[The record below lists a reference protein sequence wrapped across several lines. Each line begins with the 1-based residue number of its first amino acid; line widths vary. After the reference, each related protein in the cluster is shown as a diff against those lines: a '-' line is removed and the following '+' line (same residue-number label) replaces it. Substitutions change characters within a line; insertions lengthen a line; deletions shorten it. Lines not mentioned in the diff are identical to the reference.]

1 MARLTGRCSTDRSF
15 AAMRNQAVLFGVVL
29 LLVSAFAYGVVAV
42 AEDSIPVRSFEYPP
56 ETVSAVQTMSTEVHA
71 GSKTSQQQQQQESE
85 TSTAEKDSVKEGSE
99 PAAVHANFAR
109 TSSRTAREDATTSS
123 TSTTAG
129 VTQEAKL
136 SGDKEVKP
144 NNYPNFEFTQQPK
157 QQSRNAAAAE
167 EETKSSKDDVEVVDH
182 HPDSSQSTEQST
194 GEKKTSNAAAEE
206 EEKSSQEEEVKPNNY
221 PNFEF
226 TTGSTVT
233 SKEEPSDATTE
244 KASASNGAQEE
255 KSTAEVKPNNYPNFE
270 FTQQSK
276 VDSKQTTQEAA
287 TSEAKQS
294 SNTAAEEEPKEVKP
308 NNYPNFEFTQQSKVD
323 AKQTTQE
330 AATSTEPEQST
341 SNAVPEEVKPN
352 NYPNFEF
359 KQTKEESK
367 QTTEAAA
374 ASTEA
379 EQSTSNVVPEEVK
392 PNNYPNFE
400 FKQTKEESKQTT
412 DEVSSTEG
420 KQQSSSATPEE
431 VKPNN
436 YPNFEFKQSSSSS
449 QSASAAGSRNL
460 PFVNGYDEQEAKKFG
475 AQFDQASATESK
487 DKTTSSHT
495 TDQSTTSAAVLSSEK
510 TFASSSSESQSSST
524 DTSAFWTDIPTAT
537 YRGSDPSGKYPSSFD
552 LTNARKN
559 GASSSSSSSYRGSDP
574 SGKYPSSFDL
584 TNARKNGA
592 SSSSSTSYRGSDP
605 SGKYPSSF
613 DLTNTRY
620 QTQQQTQQQQ
630 QQQQQ
635 HADSFQPDTELF
647 TNFQPDDGQQFFAR
661 NPSLVPDQS
670 AYRFGDTTSRTSS
683 SSATQDLSKTST
695 TFGDNQFQT
704 QDPVDQSVYSQFTN
718 SRPSSSSKINE
729 AGPGT
734 KATTTGCSTSSYWS
748 THTESWPKF
757 FVSTRSL
764 VTDAFGTRAGTAYG
778 TTTMLQALNDGRF
791 DAFSELANHGVAA
804 LLNAYTKPTSYQF
817 SHTVVIDQFNRALV
831 SRTAAAVQARV
842 FENANNAYGTENCKA

>member
-29 LLVSAFAYGVVAV
+29 LLVSAVAYGVVAV

-71 GSKTSQQQQQQESE
+71 GSKTSQQQQESE

-167 EETKSSKDDVEVVDH
+167 EETKSSKDDVEVVDD

-276 VDSKQTTQEAA
+276 VD
-287 TSEAKQS
+287 
-294 SNTAAEEEPKEVKP
+294 
-308 NNYPNFEFTQQSKVD
+308 

-341 SNAVPEEVKPN
+341 SNAV
-352 NYPNFEF
+352 
-359 KQTKEESK
+359 
-367 QTTEAAA
+367 
-374 ASTEA
+374 
-379 EQSTSNVVPEEVK
+379 
-392 PNNYPNFE
+392 
-400 FKQTKEESKQTT
+400 
-412 DEVSSTEG
+412 
-420 KQQSSSATPEE
+420 PEE

-559 GASSSSSSSYRGSDP
+559 GASSSSSTSYRGSDP

-683 SSATQDLSKTST
+683 SSSSATQDLSKTST

-704 QDPVDQSVYSQFTN
+704 QDPVDQSVYAQFTN

-729 AGPGT
+729 AGPNT
-734 KATTTGCSTSSYWS
+734 KATTGCSTSSYWS

>member
-15 AAMRNQAVLFGVVL
+15 AAMKNQGVLFGAVL
-29 LLVSAFAYGVVAV
+29 LLVSAVAYGVVAV
-42 AEDSIPVRSFEYPP
+42 AEDSIPARSFEYPP

-71 GSKTSQQQQQQESE
+71 GSKTTQQQQEQESE
-85 TSTAEKDSVKEGSE
+85 TTTAEKDSVKEGSE

-123 TSTTAG
+123 TSTPAD

-167 EETKSSKDDVEVVDH
+167 EETKSSKDDVEVVDE
-182 HPDSSQSTEQST
+182 HPDSSQFAEQST
-194 GEKKTSNAAAEE
+194 GEKKTSNTAAEE

-226 TTGSTVT
+226 TTGSTVK

-287 TSEAKQS
+287 TS
-294 SNTAAEEEPKEVKP
+294 
-308 NNYPNFEFTQQSKVD
+308 
-323 AKQTTQE
+323 
-330 AATSTEPEQST
+330 TEPEQST
-341 SNAVPEEVKPN
+341 SNAV
-352 NYPNFEF
+352 
-359 KQTKEESK
+359 
-367 QTTEAAA
+367 
-374 ASTEA
+374 
-379 EQSTSNVVPEEVK
+379 
-392 PNNYPNFE
+392 
-400 FKQTKEESKQTT
+400 
-412 DEVSSTEG
+412 
-420 KQQSSSATPEE
+420 PEE

-495 TDQSTTSAAVLSSEK
+495 ADQSTTSAAVLSSEK
-510 TFASSSSESQSSST
+510 TFASSSSESQTSST

-537 YRGSDPSGKYPSSFD
+537 YK
-552 LTNARKN
+552 
-559 GASSSSSSSYRGSDP
+559 GSDP

-613 DLTNTRY
+613 DLTNGRKNGASSSSSTSYRGSDPSGKYPSSFDLTNTRY

-630 QQQQQ
+630 QQQQ
-635 HADSFQPDTELF
+635 HADSFQSDTELF

-670 AYRFGDTTSRTSS
+670 AYRFGDTTSRTSSS

-729 AGPGT
+729 AGPDT

-817 SHTVVIDQFNRALV
+817 SHTVVIDQFNRALA
-831 SRTAAAVQARV
+831 SRTAAAVQAKV
-842 FENANNAYGTENCKA
+842 FENANNAYGTENCKV

>member
-15 AAMRNQAVLFGVVL
+15 AAMKNQGVLFGAVL
-29 LLVSAFAYGVVAV
+29 LLVSAVAYGVVAV
-42 AEDSIPVRSFEYPP
+42 AEDSIPARSFEYPP

-71 GSKTSQQQQQQESE
+71 GSKTTQQQQEQESE
-85 TSTAEKDSVKEGSE
+85 TTTAEKDSVKEGSE

-123 TSTTAG
+123 TSTPAD

-167 EETKSSKDDVEVVDH
+167 EETKSSKDDVEVVDE
-182 HPDSSQSTEQST
+182 HPDSSQFAEQST
-194 GEKKTSNAAAEE
+194 GEKKTSNTAAEE

-226 TTGSTVT
+226 TTGSTVK

-287 TSEAKQS
+287 TS
-294 SNTAAEEEPKEVKP
+294 
-308 NNYPNFEFTQQSKVD
+308 
-323 AKQTTQE
+323 
-330 AATSTEPEQST
+330 TEPEQST

-374 ASTEA
+374 ASTEP

-400 FKQTKEESKQTT
+400 FKQTTEAAAVSTEPEQSTSNVVPEEVKPNNYPNFEFKKRKEESKQTT
-412 DEVSSTEG
+412 DEASSTEG

-495 TDQSTTSAAVLSSEK
+495 ADQSTTSAAVLSSEK
-510 TFASSSSESQSSST
+510 TFASSSSESQTSST

-537 YRGSDPSGKYPSSFD
+537 YK
-552 LTNARKN
+552 
-559 GASSSSSSSYRGSDP
+559 GSDP

-613 DLTNTRY
+613 DLTNGRKNGASSSSSTSYRGSDPSGKYPSSFDLTNTRY

-630 QQQQQ
+630 QQQQ
-635 HADSFQPDTELF
+635 HADSFQSDTELF

-670 AYRFGDTTSRTSS
+670 AYRFGDTTSRTSSS

-729 AGPGT
+729 AGPDT

-817 SHTVVIDQFNRALV
+817 SHTVVIDQFNRALA
-831 SRTAAAVQARV
+831 SRTAAAVQAKV
-842 FENANNAYGTENCKA
+842 FENANNAYGTENCKV

>member
-15 AAMRNQAVLFGVVL
+15 AAMKNQAVLFGFVL
-29 LLVSAFAYGVVAV
+29 LLVSAVAYGVVAV
-42 AEDSIPVRSFEYPP
+42 AEDSIPARSFEYPP

-71 GSKTSQQQQQQESE
+71 GSKTSQQQQQQQQQKESE
-85 TSTAEKDSVKEGSE
+85 TTTAEKDSVKEGSE
-99 PAAVHANFAR
+99 PAAVHTNFAR

-144 NNYPNFEFTQQPK
+144 NNYPNFEFT
-157 QQSRNAAAAE
+157 
-167 EETKSSKDDVEVVDH
+167 
-182 HPDSSQSTEQST
+182 
-194 GEKKTSNAAAEE
+194 
-206 EEKSSQEEEVKPNNY
+206 
-221 PNFEF
+221 
-226 TTGSTVT
+226 TGSTVK
-233 SKEEPSDATTE
+233 SQEEPSDATTE

-287 TSEAKQS
+287 TS
-294 SNTAAEEEPKEVKP
+294 
-308 NNYPNFEFTQQSKVD
+308 
-323 AKQTTQE
+323 
-330 AATSTEPEQST
+330 TEPEQST
-341 SNAVPEEVKPN
+341 SN
-352 NYPNFEF
+352 
-359 KQTKEESK
+359 
-367 QTTEAAA
+367 
-374 ASTEA
+374 
-379 EQSTSNVVPEEVK
+379 VV
-392 PNNYPNFE
+392 
-400 FKQTKEESKQTT
+400 
-412 DEVSSTEG
+412 
-420 KQQSSSATPEE
+420 PEE

-475 AQFDQASATESK
+475 AQFGQASATESK

-495 TDQSTTSAAVLSSEK
+495 VDQSTTSAAVLSSEK
-510 TFASSSSESQSSST
+510 TVASSSSESQSSST

-559 GASSSSSSSYRGSDP
+559 GASSSSS
-574 SGKYPSSFDL
+574 
-584 TNARKNGA
+584 
-592 SSSSSTSYRGSDP
+592 TSYRGSDP
-605 SGKYPSSF
+605 SGRSPSSF

-620 QTQQQTQQQQ
+620 QTQQQTQQQQQ

-683 SSATQDLSKTST
+683 SSSSSATQDLSKTST
-695 TFGDNQFQT
+695 SFGDNQFQT

-729 AGPGT
+729 AGPDT

-831 SRTAAAVQARV
+831 SRTAAAVQAKV

>member
-15 AAMRNQAVLFGVVL
+15 AAMKNQAVLFGVVL
-29 LLVSAFAYGVVAV
+29 LLVSAVAYGVVAV
-42 AEDSIPVRSFEYPP
+42 AEDSIPARSFEYPP

-71 GSKTSQQQQQQESE
+71 GSKTSQQQQQQQKESE
-85 TSTAEKDSVKEGSE
+85 TTTAEKDSVKEGSE

-109 TSSRTAREDATTSS
+109 TSSRTAREDATTPS
-123 TSTTAG
+123 TSATVG
-129 VTQEAKL
+129 VTQDAKL

-144 NNYPNFEFTQQPK
+144 NNYPNFEFT
-157 QQSRNAAAAE
+157 
-167 EETKSSKDDVEVVDH
+167 
-182 HPDSSQSTEQST
+182 
-194 GEKKTSNAAAEE
+194 
-206 EEKSSQEEEVKPNNY
+206 
-221 PNFEF
+221 
-226 TTGSTVT
+226 TGSTVK
-233 SKEEPSDATTE
+233 SQEEPSDATTE

-287 TSEAKQS
+287 TS
-294 SNTAAEEEPKEVKP
+294 
-308 NNYPNFEFTQQSKVD
+308 
-323 AKQTTQE
+323 
-330 AATSTEPEQST
+330 TEPEQST
-341 SNAVPEEVKPN
+341 SN
-352 NYPNFEF
+352 
-359 KQTKEESK
+359 
-367 QTTEAAA
+367 
-374 ASTEA
+374 
-379 EQSTSNVVPEEVK
+379 VV
-392 PNNYPNFE
+392 
-400 FKQTKEESKQTT
+400 
-412 DEVSSTEG
+412 
-420 KQQSSSATPEE
+420 PEE

-475 AQFDQASATESK
+475 AQFGQASATESK

-495 TDQSTTSAAVLSSEK
+495 VDQSTTSAAVLSSEK
-510 TFASSSSESQSSST
+510 TVASSSSESQSSST

-605 SGKYPSSF
+605 SGRHPSSF

-620 QTQQQTQQQQ
+620 QTQQQTQQQK

-683 SSATQDLSKTST
+683 SSSSATQDLSKTST

-729 AGPGT
+729 AGPDT

-831 SRTAAAVQARV
+831 SRTAAAVQAKV
-842 FENANNAYGTENCKA
+842 FENANNAYGTENCKV

>member
-15 AAMRNQAVLFGVVL
+15 AAMKNQAVLFGVVL
-29 LLVSAFAYGVVAV
+29 LLVSAVAYGVVAV
-42 AEDSIPVRSFEYPP
+42 AEDSIPARSFEYPP

-71 GSKTSQQQQQQESE
+71 GSKTSQQQQQQQKESE
-85 TSTAEKDSVKEGSE
+85 TTTAEKDSVKEGSE

-109 TSSRTAREDATTSS
+109 TSSRTAREDATTPS
-123 TSTTAG
+123 TSATVG
-129 VTQEAKL
+129 VTQDAKL

-144 NNYPNFEFTQQPK
+144 NNYPNFEFT
-157 QQSRNAAAAE
+157 
-167 EETKSSKDDVEVVDH
+167 
-182 HPDSSQSTEQST
+182 
-194 GEKKTSNAAAEE
+194 
-206 EEKSSQEEEVKPNNY
+206 
-221 PNFEF
+221 
-226 TTGSTVT
+226 TGSTVK
-233 SKEEPSDATTE
+233 SQEEPSDATTE

-287 TSEAKQS
+287 TSTEAKQS
-294 SNTAAEEEPKEVKP
+294 SITAAEEEPKEVKP

-323 AKQTTQE
+323 SKQTTQE

-341 SNAVPEEVKPN
+341 SNVVPEEVKPN

-374 ASTEA
+374 ASTEPEQSTSNVVPEEVKPNNYPNFEFKQTKEESKQTTEA
-379 EQSTSNVVPEEVK
+379 AAASTEPEQSTSNVVPEEVK

-475 AQFDQASATESK
+475 AQFGQASATESK

-495 TDQSTTSAAVLSSEK
+495 VDQSTTSAAVLSSEK
-510 TFASSSSESQSSST
+510 TVASSSSESQSSST

-605 SGKYPSSF
+605 SGRHPSSF

-670 AYRFGDTTSRTSS
+670 AYRFGDTTSRTSIS

-729 AGPGT
+729 AGPDT

-831 SRTAAAVQARV
+831 SRTAAAVQAKV
-842 FENANNAYGTENCKA
+842 FENANNAYGTENCKV

>member
-15 AAMRNQAVLFGVVL
+15 AAMKNQAVLFGVVL
-29 LLVSAFAYGVVAV
+29 LLVSAVAYGVVAV
-42 AEDSIPVRSFEYPP
+42 AEDSIPARSFEYPP

-71 GSKTSQQQQQQESE
+71 GSKTSQQQQQQQKESE
-85 TSTAEKDSVKEGSE
+85 TTTAEKDSVKEGSE
-99 PAAVHANFAR
+99 PAAVHTNFAR
-109 TSSRTAREDATTSS
+109 TSSRTAREDATTPS
-123 TSTTAG
+123 TSATVG
-129 VTQEAKL
+129 VTQDAKL

-144 NNYPNFEFTQQPK
+144 NNYPNFEFT
-157 QQSRNAAAAE
+157 
-167 EETKSSKDDVEVVDH
+167 
-182 HPDSSQSTEQST
+182 
-194 GEKKTSNAAAEE
+194 
-206 EEKSSQEEEVKPNNY
+206 
-221 PNFEF
+221 
-226 TTGSTVT
+226 TGSTVK
-233 SKEEPSDATTE
+233 SQEEPSDATTE

-287 TSEAKQS
+287 TSTEAKQS
-294 SNTAAEEEPKEVKP
+294 SITAAEEEPKEVKP
-308 NNYPNFEFTQQSKVD
+308 NNYPNFEFKQTKEES
-323 AKQTTQE
+323 KQTTE
-330 AATSTEPEQST
+330 AAAASTEPEQST
-341 SNAVPEEVKPN
+341 SNVVPEEVKPN

-374 ASTEA
+374 ASTEP
-379 EQSTSNVVPEEVK
+379 EQSTSNVVAEEVK

-475 AQFDQASATESK
+475 AQFGQASATESK

-495 TDQSTTSAAVLSSEK
+495 VDQSTTSAAVLSSEK
-510 TFASSSSESQSSST
+510 TVASSSSESQSSST

-605 SGKYPSSF
+605 SGRYPSSF

-620 QTQQQTQQQQ
+620 QTQQQTQQQQQ

-683 SSATQDLSKTST
+683 SSSATQDLSKTST

-729 AGPGT
+729 AGPDT

-831 SRTAAAVQARV
+831 SRTAAAVQAKV
-842 FENANNAYGTENCKA
+842 FENANNAYGTENCKV

>member
-29 LLVSAFAYGVVAV
+29 LLVSAVAYGVVAV

-276 VDSKQTTQEAA
+276 VD
-287 TSEAKQS
+287 
-294 SNTAAEEEPKEVKP
+294 
-308 NNYPNFEFTQQSKVD
+308 

-359 KQTKEESK
+359 KQ
-367 QTTEAAA
+367 
-374 ASTEA
+374 
-379 EQSTSNVVPEEVK
+379 
-392 PNNYPNFE
+392 
-400 FKQTKEESKQTT
+400 
-412 DEVSSTEG
+412 
-420 KQQSSSATPEE
+420 
-431 VKPNN
+431 
-436 YPNFEFKQSSSSS
+436 SSSSS
-449 QSASAAGSRNL
+449 QSASAARSRNL

-729 AGPGT
+729 AGPNT

>member
-1 MARLTGRCSTDRSF
+1 MK
-15 AAMRNQAVLFGVVL
+15 NQAVLFGFVL
-29 LLVSAFAYGVVAV
+29 LLVSAVAYGVVAV
-42 AEDSIPVRSFEYPP
+42 AEDSIPARSFEYPP

-71 GSKTSQQQQQQESE
+71 GSKTSQQQQQQQQQKESE
-85 TSTAEKDSVKEGSE
+85 TTTAEKDSVKEGSE
-99 PAAVHANFAR
+99 PAAVHTNFAR

-144 NNYPNFEFTQQPK
+144 NNYPNFEFT
-157 QQSRNAAAAE
+157 
-167 EETKSSKDDVEVVDH
+167 
-182 HPDSSQSTEQST
+182 
-194 GEKKTSNAAAEE
+194 
-206 EEKSSQEEEVKPNNY
+206 
-221 PNFEF
+221 
-226 TTGSTVT
+226 TGSTV
-233 SKEEPSDATTE
+233 KVQEEPSDATTE

-287 TSEAKQS
+287 TSTEPEQS
-294 SNTAAEEEPKEVKP
+294 TSNVVPEEVKP
-308 NNYPNFEFTQQSKVD
+308 NNYPNFEFKQTKEQS
-323 AKQTTQE
+323 KQTTE
-330 AATSTEPEQST
+330 AAAASTEPEQST
-341 SNAVPEEVKPN
+341 SNVVPEEVKPN

-374 ASTEA
+374 ASTEP
-379 EQSTSNVVPEEVK
+379 EQSTSNLVPEEVK

-475 AQFDQASATESK
+475 AQFGQASATESK

-495 TDQSTTSAAVLSSEK
+495 VDQSTTSAAVLSSEK
-510 TFASSSSESQSSST
+510 TVASSSSESQSSST

-559 GASSSSSSSYRGSDP
+559 GASSSSS
-574 SGKYPSSFDL
+574 
-584 TNARKNGA
+584 
-592 SSSSSTSYRGSDP
+592 TSYRGSDP
-605 SGKYPSSF
+605 SGRSPSSF

-620 QTQQQTQQQQ
+620 QTQQQTQQQQQ

-683 SSATQDLSKTST
+683 SSSSATQDLSKTST
-695 TFGDNQFQT
+695 SFGDNQFQT

-729 AGPGT
+729 AGPDT

-831 SRTAAAVQARV
+831 SRTAAAVQAKV

>member
-15 AAMRNQAVLFGVVL
+15 AAMKNQAVLFGFVL
-29 LLVSAFAYGVVAV
+29 LLVSAVAYGVVAV
-42 AEDSIPVRSFEYPP
+42 AEDSIPARSFEYPP

-71 GSKTSQQQQQQESE
+71 GSKTSQQQQQQQQQKESE
-85 TSTAEKDSVKEGSE
+85 TTTAEKDSVKEGSE
-99 PAAVHANFAR
+99 PAAVHTNFAR

-129 VTQEAKL
+129 VTQV
-136 SGDKEVKP
+136 GDKEVKP

-167 EETKSSKDDVEVVDH
+167 EATKSSKDDVEVVDD
-182 HPDSSQSTEQST
+182 HPDSSQFTEQST
-194 GEKKTSNAAAEE
+194 GEKKTSNTAAEE

-226 TTGSTVT
+226 TTGSTVK

-287 TSEAKQS
+287 TS
-294 SNTAAEEEPKEVKP
+294 
-308 NNYPNFEFTQQSKVD
+308 
-323 AKQTTQE
+323 
-330 AATSTEPEQST
+330 TEPEQST
-341 SNAVPEEVKPN
+341 SN
-352 NYPNFEF
+352 
-359 KQTKEESK
+359 
-367 QTTEAAA
+367 
-374 ASTEA
+374 
-379 EQSTSNVVPEEVK
+379 VV
-392 PNNYPNFE
+392 
-400 FKQTKEESKQTT
+400 
-412 DEVSSTEG
+412 
-420 KQQSSSATPEE
+420 PEE

-475 AQFDQASATESK
+475 AQFGQASATESK

-495 TDQSTTSAAVLSSEK
+495 VDQSTTSAAVLSSEK
-510 TFASSSSESQSSST
+510 TVASSSSESQSSST

-605 SGKYPSSF
+605 SGRYPSSF

-620 QTQQQTQQQQ
+620 QTQQQTQQQQQ

-683 SSATQDLSKTST
+683 SSSSATQDLSKTST
-695 TFGDNQFQT
+695 SFGDNQFQT

-729 AGPGT
+729 AGPDT

-831 SRTAAAVQARV
+831 SRTAAAVQAKV
-842 FENANNAYGTENCKA
+842 FENANNAYGTENCKV

>member
-15 AAMRNQAVLFGVVL
+15 AAMKNQAVLFGVVL
-29 LLVSAFAYGVVAV
+29 LLVSAVAYGVVAV
-42 AEDSIPVRSFEYPP
+42 AEDSIPARSFEYPP

-71 GSKTSQQQQQQESE
+71 GSKTSQQQQQQQQQKESE
-85 TSTAEKDSVKEGSE
+85 TTTAEKDSVKEGSE
-99 PAAVHANFAR
+99 PAAVHTNFAR

-144 NNYPNFEFTQQPK
+144 NNYPNFEFT
-157 QQSRNAAAAE
+157 
-167 EETKSSKDDVEVVDH
+167 
-182 HPDSSQSTEQST
+182 
-194 GEKKTSNAAAEE
+194 
-206 EEKSSQEEEVKPNNY
+206 
-221 PNFEF
+221 
-226 TTGSTVT
+226 TGSTVK
-233 SKEEPSDATTE
+233 SQEEPSDATTE
-244 KASASNGAQEE
+244 KSSASNGAQEE

-287 TSEAKQS
+287 TSTEAKQS
-294 SNTAAEEEPKEVKP
+294 SITAAEEEPKEVKP

-323 AKQTTQE
+323 SKQTTQE

-341 SNAVPEEVKPN
+341 SN
-352 NYPNFEF
+352 
-359 KQTKEESK
+359 
-367 QTTEAAA
+367 
-374 ASTEA
+374 
-379 EQSTSNVVPEEVK
+379 VV
-392 PNNYPNFE
+392 
-400 FKQTKEESKQTT
+400 
-412 DEVSSTEG
+412 
-420 KQQSSSATPEE
+420 PEE

-475 AQFDQASATESK
+475 AQFGQASATESK

-495 TDQSTTSAAVLSSEK
+495 VDQSTTSAAVLSSEK
-510 TFASSSSESQSSST
+510 TVASSSSESQSSST

-559 GASSSSSSSYRGSDP
+559 GASSSSSTSYRGSDP

-605 SGKYPSSF
+605 SGRYPSSF

-620 QTQQQTQQQQ
+620 QTQQQTQQQK

-683 SSATQDLSKTST
+683 SSSSATQDLSKTST

-729 AGPGT
+729 AGPDT

-831 SRTAAAVQARV
+831 SRTAAAVQAKV
-842 FENANNAYGTENCKA
+842 FENANNAYGTENCKV

>member
-29 LLVSAFAYGVVAV
+29 LLVSAVAYGVVAV

-71 GSKTSQQQQQQESE
+71 GSKTSQQQQQEQESE
-85 TSTAEKDSVKEGSE
+85 TTTAEKDLVKEGSE

-167 EETKSSKDDVEVVDH
+167 EETKSSKDDVEVVDD
-182 HPDSSQSTEQST
+182 HPDSSQFTEQST
-194 GEKKTSNAAAEE
+194 GEKKTSNTAAEE

-226 TTGSTVT
+226 TTGSTVK

-276 VDSKQTTQEAA
+276 VD
-287 TSEAKQS
+287 
-294 SNTAAEEEPKEVKP
+294 
-308 NNYPNFEFTQQSKVD
+308 

-330 AATSTEPEQST
+330 AATSTGPEQST
-341 SNAVPEEVKPN
+341 SNAV
-352 NYPNFEF
+352 
-359 KQTKEESK
+359 
-367 QTTEAAA
+367 
-374 ASTEA
+374 
-379 EQSTSNVVPEEVK
+379 
-392 PNNYPNFE
+392 
-400 FKQTKEESKQTT
+400 
-412 DEVSSTEG
+412 
-420 KQQSSSATPEE
+420 PEE

-635 HADSFQPDTELF
+635 QHADSFQPDTELF

-670 AYRFGDTTSRTSS
+670 AYRFGDTTSRTSSSS

-729 AGPGT
+729 AGPNT

>member
-1 MARLTGRCSTDRSF
+1 
-15 AAMRNQAVLFGVVL
+15 
-29 LLVSAFAYGVVAV
+29 
-42 AEDSIPVRSFEYPP
+42 
-56 ETVSAVQTMSTEVHA
+56 
-71 GSKTSQQQQQQESE
+71 
-85 TSTAEKDSVKEGSE
+85 
-99 PAAVHANFAR
+99 
-109 TSSRTAREDATTSS
+109 
-123 TSTTAG
+123 
-129 VTQEAKL
+129 
-136 SGDKEVKP
+136 
-144 NNYPNFEFTQQPK
+144 
-157 QQSRNAAAAE
+157 
-167 EETKSSKDDVEVVDH
+167 
-182 HPDSSQSTEQST
+182 
-194 GEKKTSNAAAEE
+194 
-206 EEKSSQEEEVKPNNY
+206 
-221 PNFEF
+221 
-226 TTGSTVT
+226 
-233 SKEEPSDATTE
+233 
-244 KASASNGAQEE
+244 
-255 KSTAEVKPNNYPNFE
+255 
-270 FTQQSK
+270 
-276 VDSKQTTQEAA
+276 
-287 TSEAKQS
+287 
-294 SNTAAEEEPKEVKP
+294 
-308 NNYPNFEFTQQSKVD
+308 
-323 AKQTTQE
+323 
-330 AATSTEPEQST
+330 
-341 SNAVPEEVKPN
+341 VKPN

-359 KQTKEESK
+359 KKR
-367 QTTEAAA
+367 
-374 ASTEA
+374 
-379 EQSTSNVVPEEVK
+379 
-392 PNNYPNFE
+392 
-400 FKQTKEESKQTT
+400 KEESKQTT
-412 DEVSSTEG
+412 DEASSTEG

-495 TDQSTTSAAVLSSEK
+495 ADQSTTSAAVLSSEK
-510 TFASSSSESQSSST
+510 TFASSSSESQTSST

-537 YRGSDPSGKYPSSFD
+537 YK
-552 LTNARKN
+552 
-559 GASSSSSSSYRGSDP
+559 GSDP

-613 DLTNTRY
+613 DLTNGRKNGASSSSSTSYRGSDPSGKYPSSFDLTNTRY

-630 QQQQQ
+630 QQQQ
-635 HADSFQPDTELF
+635 HADSFQSDTELF

-670 AYRFGDTTSRTSS
+670 AYRFGDTTSRTSSS

-729 AGPGT
+729 AGPDT

-817 SHTVVIDQFNRALV
+817 SHTVVIDQFNRALA
-831 SRTAAAVQARV
+831 SRTAAAVQAKV
-842 FENANNAYGTENCKA
+842 FENANNAYGTENCKV

>member
-1 MARLTGRCSTDRSF
+1 MARLTGRCSSDRSF
-15 AAMRNQAVLFGVVL
+15 AAMKNQAVLFGVVL
-29 LLVSAFAYGVVAV
+29 LVVSAVAYGVVAV
-42 AEDSIPVRSFEYPP
+42 AEDSIPARSFEYPP

-71 GSKTSQQQQQQESE
+71 GSKTSQQQQQQKESE
-85 TSTAEKDSVKEGSE
+85 TTTAEKDSVKEGSE

-109 TSSRTAREDATTSS
+109 TSSRTAREDATTST
-123 TSTTAG
+123 TSTPAG

-144 NNYPNFEFTQQPK
+144 NNYPNFEFT
-157 QQSRNAAAAE
+157 
-167 EETKSSKDDVEVVDH
+167 
-182 HPDSSQSTEQST
+182 
-194 GEKKTSNAAAEE
+194 
-206 EEKSSQEEEVKPNNY
+206 
-221 PNFEF
+221 
-226 TTGSTVT
+226 TGSTVR

-244 KASASNGAQEE
+244 KASASNGAPEE
-255 KSTAEVKPNNYPNFE
+255 KSSAEVKPNNYPNFE

-287 TSEAKQS
+287 TSTEAKQS

-308 NNYPNFEFTQQSKVD
+308 NNYPNFEF
-323 AKQTTQE
+323 
-330 AATSTEPEQST
+330 
-341 SNAVPEEVKPN
+341 
-352 NYPNFEF
+352 

-367 QTTEAAA
+367 QRTEAAA
-374 ASTEA
+374 ASTKP

-420 KQQSSSATPEE
+420 KQQSSSATPE

-475 AQFDQASATESK
+475 AQFDQASAKESK

-495 TDQSTTSAAVLSSEK
+495 ADQSTTSAAVVSSKK
-510 TFASSSSESQSSST
+510 TSASSSSESQSSST

-537 YRGSDPSGKYPSSFD
+537 YRGSDPSGKYSSSFD

-605 SGKYPSSF
+605 SGKFPSSF

-620 QTQQQTQQQQ
+620 QTQQQTQ

-683 SSATQDLSKTST
+683 SSSSANQDLAKTST

-729 AGPGT
+729 AGPDT

-804 LLNAYTKPTSYQF
+804 LLNAYTKPTTYQF

-831 SRTAAAVQARV
+831 SRTAAAVQAKA
-842 FENANNAYGTENCKA
+842 FENANNAYGTENCKV

>member
-1 MARLTGRCSTDRSF
+1 MK
-15 AAMRNQAVLFGVVL
+15 NQAVLFGVVL
-29 LLVSAFAYGVVAV
+29 LLVSAVAYGVVAA
-42 AEDSIPVRSFEYPP
+42 AEDSIPARSFEYPP

-71 GSKTSQQQQQQESE
+71 GSKTSQQQQQQQQKESE
-85 TSTAEKDSVKEGSE
+85 TTTAEKDSVKEGSE

-129 VTQEAKL
+129 VTQV
-136 SGDKEVKP
+136 GDKEVKP

-167 EETKSSKDDVEVVDH
+167 EATKSSKDDVEVVDD
-182 HPDSSQSTEQST
+182 HPDSSQFTEQST
-194 GEKKTSNAAAEE
+194 GEKKTSNTAAEE

-226 TTGSTVT
+226 TTGSTVK

-287 TSEAKQS
+287 TSTEAKQS
-294 SNTAAEEEPKEVKP
+294 SNTAAEEEPK
-308 NNYPNFEFTQQSKVD
+308 
-323 AKQTTQE
+323 
-330 AATSTEPEQST
+330 
-341 SNAVPEEVKPN
+341 
-352 NYPNFEF
+352 
-359 KQTKEESK
+359 
-367 QTTEAAA
+367 
-374 ASTEA
+374 
-379 EQSTSNVVPEEVK
+379 
-392 PNNYPNFE
+392 
-400 FKQTKEESKQTT
+400 
-412 DEVSSTEG
+412 
-420 KQQSSSATPEE
+420 E

-495 TDQSTTSAAVLSSEK
+495 ADQSTTSAAVLSSDK

-559 GASSSSSSSYRGSDP
+559 GASSSSSSSYRSSDP

-605 SGKYPSSF
+605 SGRYPSSF

-620 QTQQQTQQQQ
+620 QTQQQTQQQ

-683 SSATQDLSKTST
+683 SSSSSATQDRSKTST

-729 AGPGT
+729 AGPDT

-831 SRTAAAVQARV
+831 SRTAATVQAKV
-842 FENANNAYGTENCKA
+842 FENANNAYGTENCKV

>member
-1 MARLTGRCSTDRSF
+1 
-15 AAMRNQAVLFGVVL
+15 
-29 LLVSAFAYGVVAV
+29 
-42 AEDSIPVRSFEYPP
+42 
-56 ETVSAVQTMSTEVHA
+56 
-71 GSKTSQQQQQQESE
+71 
-85 TSTAEKDSVKEGSE
+85 
-99 PAAVHANFAR
+99 
-109 TSSRTAREDATTSS
+109 
-123 TSTTAG
+123 
-129 VTQEAKL
+129 
-136 SGDKEVKP
+136 
-144 NNYPNFEFTQQPK
+144 
-157 QQSRNAAAAE
+157 
-167 EETKSSKDDVEVVDH
+167 
-182 HPDSSQSTEQST
+182 
-194 GEKKTSNAAAEE
+194 
-206 EEKSSQEEEVKPNNY
+206 
-221 PNFEF
+221 
-226 TTGSTVT
+226 
-233 SKEEPSDATTE
+233 
-244 KASASNGAQEE
+244 
-255 KSTAEVKPNNYPNFE
+255 
-270 FTQQSK
+270 
-276 VDSKQTTQEAA
+276 
-287 TSEAKQS
+287 
-294 SNTAAEEEPKEVKP
+294 
-308 NNYPNFEFTQQSKVD
+308 
-323 AKQTTQE
+323 
-330 AATSTEPEQST
+330 
-341 SNAVPEEVKPN
+341 
-352 NYPNFEF
+352 
-359 KQTKEESK
+359 
-367 QTTEAAA
+367 
-374 ASTEA
+374 
-379 EQSTSNVVPEEVK
+379 
-392 PNNYPNFE
+392 
-400 FKQTKEESKQTT
+400 
-412 DEVSSTEG
+412 
-420 KQQSSSATPEE
+420 

-495 TDQSTTSAAVLSSEK
+495 GDQSTTSAAVLSSEK

-524 DTSAFWTDIPTAT
+524 DTNAFWTDIPTAT

-683 SSATQDLSKTST
+683 SSSSATQDLSKTST

-729 AGPGT
+729 AGPNT

>member
-29 LLVSAFAYGVVAV
+29 LLVSAVAYGVVAV

-71 GSKTSQQQQQQESE
+71 GSKTSQQQQESE

-167 EETKSSKDDVEVVDH
+167 EETKSSKDDVEVVDD

-276 VDSKQTTQEAA
+276 VD
-287 TSEAKQS
+287 
-294 SNTAAEEEPKEVKP
+294 
-308 NNYPNFEFTQQSKVD
+308 

-374 ASTEA
+374 ASTEP

-559 GASSSSSSSYRGSDP
+559 GASSSSSTSYRGSDP

-683 SSATQDLSKTST
+683 SSSSATQDLSKTST

-704 QDPVDQSVYSQFTN
+704 QDPVDQSVYAQFTN

-729 AGPGT
+729 AGPNT

>member
-1 MARLTGRCSTDRSF
+1 
-15 AAMRNQAVLFGVVL
+15 V
-29 LLVSAFAYGVVAV
+29 
-42 AEDSIPVRSFEYPP
+42 P
-56 ETVSAVQTMSTEVHA
+56 
-71 GSKTSQQQQQQESE
+71 
-85 TSTAEKDSVKEGSE
+85 
-99 PAAVHANFAR
+99 
-109 TSSRTAREDATTSS
+109 
-123 TSTTAG
+123 
-129 VTQEAKL
+129 
-136 SGDKEVKP
+136 
-144 NNYPNFEFTQQPK
+144 
-157 QQSRNAAAAE
+157 
-167 EETKSSKDDVEVVDH
+167 
-182 HPDSSQSTEQST
+182 
-194 GEKKTSNAAAEE
+194 
-206 EEKSSQEEEVKPNNY
+206 EEVKPNNY

-226 TTGSTVT
+226 KKT
-233 SKEEPSDATTE
+233 KEE
-244 KASASNGAQEE
+244 
-255 KSTAEVKPNNYPNFE
+255 
-270 FTQQSK
+270 
-276 VDSKQTTQEAA
+276 SKQRIEAA
-287 TSEAKQS
+287 
-294 SNTAAEEEPKEVKP
+294 AA
-308 NNYPNFEFTQQSKVD
+308 
-323 AKQTTQE
+323 
-330 AATSTEPEQST
+330 STEPEQST
-341 SNAVPEEVKPN
+341 SNVVPGEVKPN

-374 ASTEA
+374 ASTEP

-495 TDQSTTSAAVLSSEK
+495 GDQSTTSAAVLSSEK

-524 DTSAFWTDIPTAT
+524 DTNAFWTDIPTAT
-537 YRGSDPSGKYPSSFD
+537 
-552 LTNARKN
+552 
-559 GASSSSSSSYRGSDP
+559 YRGSDP

-683 SSATQDLSKTST
+683 SSSATQDLSKTST

-729 AGPGT
+729 AGPDT
-734 KATTTGCSTSSYWS
+734 KATTTGCSTS
-748 THTESWPKF
+748 
-757 FVSTRSL
+757 R
-764 VTDAFGTRAGTAYG
+764 
-778 TTTMLQALNDGRF
+778 
-791 DAFSELANHGVAA
+791 
-804 LLNAYTKPTSYQF
+804 
-817 SHTVVIDQFNRALV
+817 
-831 SRTAAAVQARV
+831 
-842 FENANNAYGTENCKA
+842 

>member
-29 LLVSAFAYGVVAV
+29 LLVSAVAYGVVAV

-71 GSKTSQQQQQQESE
+71 GSKTSQQQQESE

-167 EETKSSKDDVEVVDH
+167 EETKSSKDDVEVVDD

-276 VDSKQTTQEAA
+276 VD
-287 TSEAKQS
+287 
-294 SNTAAEEEPKEVKP
+294 
-308 NNYPNFEFTQQSKVD
+308 

-374 ASTEA
+374 ASTEP

-559 GASSSSSSSYRGSDP
+559 GASSSSSTSYRGSDP

-683 SSATQDLSKTST
+683 SSSSATQDLSKTST

-704 QDPVDQSVYSQFTN
+704 QDPVDQSVYAQFTN

-729 AGPGT
+729 AGPNT
-734 KATTTGCSTSSYWS
+734 KATTGCSTSSYWS

>member
-1 MARLTGRCSTDRSF
+1 MARLTGRCSSDRSF
-15 AAMRNQAVLFGVVL
+15 AAMKNQAVLFGVVL
-29 LLVSAFAYGVVAV
+29 LVVSAVAYGVVAV
-42 AEDSIPVRSFEYPP
+42 AEDSIPARSFEYPP

-71 GSKTSQQQQQQESE
+71 GSKTSQQQQQQKESE
-85 TSTAEKDSVKEGSE
+85 TTTAEKDSVKEGSE

-109 TSSRTAREDATTSS
+109 TSSRTAREDATTST
-123 TSTTAG
+123 TSTPAG

-144 NNYPNFEFTQQPK
+144 NNYPNFEFT
-157 QQSRNAAAAE
+157 
-167 EETKSSKDDVEVVDH
+167 
-182 HPDSSQSTEQST
+182 
-194 GEKKTSNAAAEE
+194 
-206 EEKSSQEEEVKPNNY
+206 
-221 PNFEF
+221 
-226 TTGSTVT
+226 TGSTVR

-244 KASASNGAQEE
+244 KASASNGAPEE
-255 KSTAEVKPNNYPNFE
+255 KSSAEVKPNNYPNFE

-287 TSEAKQS
+287 TSTEAKQS

-308 NNYPNFEFTQQSKVD
+308 NNYPNFEF
-323 AKQTTQE
+323 
-330 AATSTEPEQST
+330 
-341 SNAVPEEVKPN
+341 
-352 NYPNFEF
+352 

-367 QTTEAAA
+367 QRTEAAA
-374 ASTEA
+374 ASTKP

-420 KQQSSSATPEE
+420 KQQSSSATPE

-475 AQFDQASATESK
+475 AQFDQASAKESK

-495 TDQSTTSAAVLSSEK
+495 ADQSTTSAAVLSSEK

-537 YRGSDPSGKYPSSFD
+537 YRGSDPSGKYSSSFD

-605 SGKYPSSF
+605 SGRYPSSF

-630 QQQQQ
+630 QQQQRQ
-635 HADSFQPDTELF
+635 HTDSFQPDTELF

-670 AYRFGDTTSRTSS
+670 AYRFGDTTSRTSSSS

-729 AGPGT
+729 AGPDT

-804 LLNAYTKPTSYQF
+804 LLNAYTKPTTYQF

-831 SRTAAAVQARV
+831 SRTAAAVQAKA
-842 FENANNAYGTENCKA
+842 FENANNAYGTENCKV